1 MRNFLGLLAA
11 LAAVSALLALSAGQA
26 LANHVHCGDVLTQDT
41 TLDSDLLGCSDPA
54 LTLTHNNIVLN
65 LNGHTVSNNILSY
78 DQDNAPFPPDPGE
91 FSKTTDVTVTN
102 GTVEGRIGLHVYRS
116 ATVTNITSAGIGVID
131 STAGLV
137 ANNHVEGGQ
146 NGITFAFVPS
156 GLARDN
162 VVIGSQHEGIHFAR
176 EAGGAAVGNVVLRSL
191 EDGIAGAIR
200 GGGDITITNNV
211 SDGNG
216 DDGIDT
222 EASSATISGNHVWRN
237 GDLGIEALP
246 FTAGGGNW
254 AKHNGNPAQCIPGYL
269 CSTTGKP
276 KK

>member
-1 MRNFLGLLAA
+1 MRKFLGLLEALVAA
-11 LAAVSALLALSAGQA
+11 TGLLALSTGQA
-26 LANHVHCGDVLTQDT
+26 LANHVRCGDVLTQNT

-54 LTLTHNNIVLN
+54 LRLTHNNIVLN
-65 LNGHTVSNNILSY
+65 LNGHTVSNNIASY
-78 DQDNAPFPPDPGE
+78 DGDNAPFPPDPAE

-102 GTVEGRIGLHVYRS
+102 GTVEGRVSLYIYRT
-116 ATVTNITSAGIGVID
+116 ATVTNVTSTGIGAID
-131 STAGLV
+131 STAGFV

-146 NGITFAFVPS
+146 GGITFAFTPS
-156 GLARDN
+156 GRAENN
-162 VVIGSQHEGIHFAR
+162 VVIGSQHIGIHFAR
-176 EAGGAAVGNVVLRSL
+176 AAGGVATGNVVLGSV

-200 GGGDITITNNV
+200 GGGDLTITNNL

-216 DDGIDT
+216 DDGIDSA
-222 EASSATISGNHVWRN
+222 ASSATISGNHVWRN

-254 AKHNGNPAQCIPGYL
+254 AKHNDNPAQCIPGYL

>member
-1 MRNFLGLLAA
+1 MHKLLGLLAA
-11 LAAVSALLALSAGQA
+11 LAAATALLSLTAGQA

-54 LTLTHNNIVLN
+54 LRLTHNNIVLN

-78 DQDNAPFPPDPGE
+78 DQDNAPFPPDSGE

-102 GTVEGRIGLHVYRS
+102 GTVEGRVSLYIYRS
-116 ATVTNITSAGIGVID
+116 ATVTNVTSTGIGVID
-131 STAGLV
+131 STAGFV

-146 NGITFAFVPS
+146 NGITFAFTPN
-156 GLARDN
+156 GRAENN
-162 VVIGSQHEGIHFAR
+162 VVIGSQHIGIHFAR
-176 EAGGAAVGNVVLRSL
+176 AAGGVATGNVVLGSV

-200 GGGDITITNNV
+200 DGGDITITNNV
-211 SDGNG
+211 SDGNR

-222 EASSATISGNHVWRN
+222 EGSSATISGNHVWRN

-246 FTAGGGNW
+246 FTAGGDNW